1 MFSYLYLVCGFKIRG
16 YSDMRPRPAWLT
28 IYRVQVSP
36 EKDFRDD
43 WNSIKV
49 WFLPMSCLFKFPFFF
64 HLNMPSC
71 GDRVWQR
78 QVELL
83 TSQLWYF
90 NVCFLFFSFFFF
102 FFFCRGRNYVEAHQP
117 LLWYQPVSFVICMK
131 VETHGYPYVCKYS
144 ILLFF
149 FDDRNSVYDRI
160 MLAPSFPNVTL
171 YGKRVLNWT
180 HITMTRSAIGS
191 EWNDSAA
198 SEQRDVRWH
207 D

>member
-1 MFSYLYLVCGFKIRG
+1 MRKIFHGEHNNHDMFSYLYLVCGFKIRG

-49 WFLPMSCLFKFPFFF
+49 WVLSMSYLLKFPFFF
-64 HLNMPSC
+64 HLNMPNC

-90 NVCFLFFSFFFF
+90 NVCFLFFFLFSFFLPWPELCGGTSASALISASF
-102 FFFCRGRNYVEAHQP
+102 
-117 LLWYQPVSFVICMK
+117 FVICMK

-149 FDDRNSVYDRI
+149 SMIETQCMIV
-160 MLAPSFPNVTL
+160 
-171 YGKRVLNWT
+171 
-180 HITMTRSAIGS
+180 
-191 EWNDSAA
+191 
-198 SEQRDVRWH
+198 
-207 D
+207 